1 VSPTSRVWGGAT
13 AEIQCREFNSDAH
26 CCHMMGKAVKHPVP
40 DRVKPSFVI
49 FDIRTLWRSVLSV
62 RVPGCQNYSDD
73 SIPSGTGCFIA
84 VAICVAYATDE
95 GNAYSLKTAEKGSY
109 TCFYHLYLVFF
120 VWRRACHISLKP
132 VVALTDDGMTVI
144 NADVFR
150 TNHFSHVAS
159 KSRGVHG

>member
-40 DRVKPSFVI
+40 DRVKPLFVI
-49 FDIRTLWRSVLSV
+49 FDIRALWRSVLSV
-62 RVPGCQNYSDD
+62 RVSGCQKLQWRLNPVWHRELYSC
-73 SIPSGTGCFIA
+73 SHMCSLRNRRRKRLLTENCRERIIHVFLPFIL
-84 VAICVAYATDE
+84 
-95 GNAYSLKTAEKGSY
+95 G
-109 TCFYHLYLVFF
+109 FF

-132 VVALTDDGMTVI
+132 VVAVTDDGMTVI